1 MRAIRARLIVLNRL
15 GVWDL
20 AQTTN
25 WAPSRPL
32 EPSGSGWHAR
42 SPSSAREP
50 RDIFE
55 SVSTNPPDDEHDA
68 EGSTVGFEATHRER
82 AARSRAARLSE
93 LDAALEQPDAG
104 GLRACEECGLAIP
117 PERLAALP
125 ETRRCAACS
134 AQSGQRGP
142 LRPPR
147 R

>member
-1 MRAIRARLIVLNRL
+1 VARQVAELSEEL
-15 GVWDL
+15 G
-20 AQTTN
+20 A
-25 WAPSRPL
+25 
-32 EPSGSGWHAR
+32 
-42 SPSSAREP
+42 
-50 RDIFE
+50 IFE

-68 EGSTVGFEATHRER
+68 EGSTVGFER
-82 AARSRAARLSE
+82 ARVSALLDHARSRLSE